1 VKRGFIFLVAFA
13 LSLGAC
19 KPTPSL
25 WGTYMT
31 PTAAVSKVSIAQA
44 PVQPTQSIQSG
55 LPTPVSEPEPATPT
69 PIQPIQDST
78 ETPVVANTSLSNDP
92 VLQSTPLPT
101 SDVPPVLYYSQ
112 SGDTLSA
119 VAARFGV
126 KTNEITST
134 QSLPRSGLI
143 DPGTL
148 LVIPKRLSD
157 YGPNAQIMPDSEI
170 VFSVGAAD
178 FDVEAYVEQAGGELS
193 KYREYLSSAGWTTG
207 AQAIERVAI
216 ENSIN
221 PRLLLSLLDYEG
233 KWVTGSPQD
242 YKHTQYPMGFE
253 DQFQKGVFRQMVL
266 AVNQLYTG
274 YYGWRAGTLTEL
286 TFPDGESLRIAP
298 DLNAGTVAIQY
309 LFSKLYNRNEWQGIM
324 DPNIGFPA
332 FFSQQF
338 GDPWVRAQNAGPI
351 FPPGLT
357 QPPMVLPFE
366 PNREWAFTGGPHG
379 AWEHDGPLAAVDFA
393 PATDK
398 SGCTESEKWI
408 VAAAPGLVVRSG
420 GGVVDLD
427 LDGDGYEETGWNLM
441 YLHVATK
448 DRVKLGTWV
457 ETNDRIGHASCE
469 GGVSTG
475 THLHF
480 ARKYNGEWVLADGP
494 LPFTLS
500 GYVIHNGDQPY
511 LGTMTKGDITIIAN
525 EVGTAGSTIIRKPD
539 E

>member
-1 VKRGFIFLVAFA
+1 VKRSIYLVVA
-13 LSLGAC
+13 LALVLGAC
-19 KPTPSL
+19 NSTPNLWGSYVTPTPYADQL
-25 WGTYMT
+25 QVAFETT
-31 PTAAVSKVSIAQA
+31 PAAI
-44 PVQPTQSIQSG
+44 PI
-55 LPTPVSEPEPATPT
+55 PVSEPVATTPT
-69 PIQPIQDST
+69 QIPEPSK
-78 ETPVVANTSLSNDP
+78 TPVIVP
-92 VLQSTPLPT
+92 TPKELKPKTTPIST
-101 SDVPPVLYYSQ
+101 SDEPPVLYYAQ

-119 VAARFGV
+119 VAVRFDV
-126 KTNEITST
+126 QTVEITS
-134 QSLPRSGLI
+134 SEPLPDTGLI

-148 LVIPKRLSD
+148 LVIPEKLTE

-178 FDVEAYVEQAGGELS
+178 FDIYAHVAEAGGELS
-193 KYREYLSSAGWTTG
+193 EYREYLSSAGWTTG
-207 AQAIERVAI
+207 SQAIERIAT

-221 PRLLLSLLDYEG
+221 PRLLLAVLDYEG
-233 KWVTGSPQD
+233 KWVTDSPTD
-242 YKHTQYPMGFE
+242 YLHKQYPMGFE
-253 DQFQKGVFRQMVL
+253 QEFEKGVFRQMVI
-266 AVNQLYTG
+266 AVNQLHIG
-274 YYGWRAGTLTEL
+274 YYGWRSGTLTEL
-286 TFPDGESLRIAP
+286 TFPDGETLRLAP

-309 LFSKLYNRNEWQGIM
+309 LFSKLHNKKEWQSIL
-324 DPNIGFPA
+324 DPNVGFPA
-332 FFSQQF
+332 FYSERF

-366 PNREWAFTGGPHG
+366 PDREWAFTGGPHG
-379 AWEHDGPLAAVDFA
+379 AWEHDGPLAAIDFA

-398 SGCTESEKWI
+398 PGCTESEKWL
-408 VAAAPGLVVRSG
+408 VASTPGLVVRSG
-420 GGVVDLD
+420 GGVVVLD

-457 ETNDRIGHASCE
+457 ETDDRLGHASCE

-494 LPFTLS
+494 LPFVLS
-500 GYVIHNGDQPY
+500 GYVVQNGERAY
-511 LGTMTKGDITIIAN
+511 LGTLTKGKTTIIAN
-525 EVGTAGSTIIRKPD
+525 EVGTASSVIFRKPD